1 MSEMGETRGIP
12 LAPIAEY
19 ANKLKEWDSN
29 IVEVIAI
36 AVLAEAR
43 NEKIDLVCKFDPEPE
58 GNVIGFFWIANLI
71 VRDEFEDL
79 SKTLGIDRKFDIG
92 LQIGNTIY
100 LPQGDTLKP
109 GEYIQLWPQ
118 NE

>member
-1 MSEMGETRGIP
+1 MSETGESKGKSF
-12 LAPIAEY
+12 APIAEY

-36 AVLAEAR
+36 AALSKAR
-43 NEKIDLVCKFDPEPE
+43 NDQIDLVCKFDPEPE

-79 SKTLGIDRKFDIG
+79 SKILGIDRKFDIG
-92 LQIGNTIY
+92 LQIGNTIH
-100 LPQGDTLKP
+100 LPQGDTLKH

-118 NE
+118 HE

>member
-1 MSEMGETRGIP
+1 MSETGESRGTS

-36 AVLAEAR
+36 AALSEER
-43 NEKIDLVCKFDPEPE
+43 KEKIDLVCKFDPEPV
-58 GNVIGFFWIANLI
+58 GNVLGFFWIANLI

-79 SKTLGIDRKFDIG
+79 SKSLGIDRKFDIG
-92 LQIGNTIY
+92 LQIGNTIH
-100 LPQGDTLKP
+100 LPQGDTLKQ